1 MRNIT
6 LISVLYLLLG
16 GHFSQAQDK
25 NYAREI
31 LKVLC
36 DASFHGRGY
45 VSQGDQLAATYI
57 QKQFE
62 TLGLEKYNQS
72 YFQNFEVS
80 VNTLPNELVLNINGK
95 RLQPGV
101 EYLIDPSSP
110 TVNKT
115 LKGFYLKESKSND
128 WEPLK
133 RLLSNKS
140 KHILVIDGANIKPYI
155 LNKLKFSTEIEL
167 GGLALISDK
176 KLTWHAS
183 TIQSP
188 RPFLTLKKEAID
200 GKVKNVELK
209 VEASFQKNYKTQSVI
224 GKIKGKSDSIIVM
237 SAHYDH
243 LGRMGKLTHFPGAN
257 DNASGIALMLDLA
270 SNYAKSIPKYTMVFM
285 AFGAEELGLL
295 GSAYFVKHPT
305 FPLSDI
311 KFMLNFDISGTGDD
325 GIQVVNGTIF
335 KAQFDQLKR
344 INSSNNLLKQVK
356 VRGESCNSDHCPF
369 YRNGVPSFFIYT
381 LGGIQAY
388 HDIYDRSETLPL
400 TAYDNYFKLISLFI
414 SSL

>member
-1 MRNIT
+1 MRNII
-6 LISVLYLLLG
+6 LISVLYLFLG
-16 GHFSQAQDK
+16 GHSSQAQDK
-25 NYAREI
+25 NYARKI

-36 DASFHGRGY
+36 DSSFHGRGY

-62 TLGLEKYNQS
+62 TLGLEKFNES
-72 YFQNFEVS
+72 YLQNFEVS
-80 VNTLPNELVLNINGK
+80 VNTLPDELELNVNGML
-95 RLQPGV
+95 LQPGV
-101 EYLIDPSSP
+101 DYLIDPSSP

-115 LKGFYLKESKSND
+115 LKVFYLNSSKLEHWD
-128 WEPLK
+128 LLK

-140 KHILVIDGANIKPYI
+140 KHVLVTDGANIKSDI
-155 LNKLKFSTEIEL
+155 LNKLECSTEIEL
-167 GGLALISDK
+167 GGIALISDK

-188 RPFLTLKKEAID
+188 RPVLTIKKEVID
-200 GKVKNVELK
+200 GRVKNLELK
-209 VEASFQKNYKTQSVI
+209 VEAFFHKKYKTQNVI
-224 GKIKGKSDSIIVM
+224 GRIKGKSDSIIVM

-243 LGRMGKLTHFPGAN
+243 LGRMGKSTYFPGAN
-257 DNASGIALMLDLA
+257 DNASGIALMLDMA
-270 SNYAKSIPKYTMVFM
+270 RHYSKSVPKYTMVFM

-295 GSAYFVKHPT
+295 GSDYFVKHPI

-311 KFMLNFDISGTGDD
+311 KFMLNFDISGTGDE
-325 GIQVVNGTIF
+325 GIQVVNGTVF
-335 KAQFDQLKR
+335 KSQFDQLKK
-344 INSSNNLLKQVK
+344 INNANNLLKQVK

-369 YRNGVPSFFIYT
+369 YRKGVPSFFIYT

-400 TAYDNYFKLISLFI
+400 TEYDNYFKLIALFI
-414 SSL
+414 SSI